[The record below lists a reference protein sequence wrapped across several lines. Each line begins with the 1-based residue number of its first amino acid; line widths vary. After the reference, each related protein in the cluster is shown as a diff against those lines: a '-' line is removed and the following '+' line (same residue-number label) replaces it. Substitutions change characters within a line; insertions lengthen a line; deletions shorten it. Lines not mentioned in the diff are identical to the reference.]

1 MTVRRSASRFF
12 FGASLLAMSAAPA
25 FAQAGPEGL
34 DEVPEAGDDAPGN
47 VIIVTAQ
54 KREQNL
60 QEVPIAISAIGSEKL
75 EQLQVAD
82 ALDISGL
89 APNVTAVQGT
99 TSNSAAIISIRG
111 LTSGGSTDFSLDAAN
126 AVYLDGIYIARN
138 GAAGLDVAEIE
149 RVEIL
154 RGPQGTLFGRNTTG
168 GAISYVSKRPSYDF
182 GVRAEAGYGNFDA
195 WHGKIA
201 VDTGEIVPGLAAT
214 LSYSHRQR
222 DGVVDNLLEP
232 SDSRDPGS
240 RESDAFRV
248 AVRYEPTDSG
258 YFQYIFDW
266 TKINGNPNTF
276 QLTNVADGSPRPP
289 VNIEGV
295 DVVQTQ
301 QAPVA
306 QYLANA
312 TFLEPECAA
321 LGVPTREYRD
331 TVCHNIS
338 GGAEDKMWGH
348 NVQVGNDFGA
358 FGVKFT
364 AGYRSWDSAD
374 FGSDLDGIGTIQGP
388 AFTNATLFNGF
399 PSALLQNLGLPA
411 TTAGFLAG
419 LPVPTTTQG
428 FFDTS
433 NVREHDQFSTELE
446 ISGDTD
452 SLDWVFGGFYFWE
465 KGSENNPQN
474 SGFVLDTNSRI
485 FSDTAFVGVLQG
497 LGFPANLAQQFA
509 PLLAPSFR
517 ATNPAQYRLVVT
529 PAVLNYTATGESTAI
544 YGQATFYPGGRDSGI
559 SLTAGGRYTWDNKSI
574 VRFQNGT
581 APSATPERGEADFSK
596 FTWNLMGRY
605 EFSPEV
611 SVYARVATGYRS
623 GGFNASGPVDP
634 ATNRID
640 NFDEESLI
648 SYELGFKSELFDRN
662 LRLNVAG
669 YHNVYDDLAII
680 QPVLTG
686 GGTFQTQIV
695 NAGKVTYT
703 GIEADFVAFLG
714 DIFSVDGS
722 VGYVDVKYKEF
733 VAGQPADPTDPIV
746 NIASASRAGYTS
758 PFTAN
763 LALNATFPVSD
774 NGMELRAR
782 VGYTH
787 EDGKYSFN
795 NSISSPFN
803 EQIKGDDSD
812 LVDAQIV
819 LDKIPLAGAEA
830 RFMIWG
836 KNLTNDHNLVRGID
850 FGPLGYAGGYF
861 NDPRTY
867 GATLGIKF

>member
-1 MTVRRSASRFF
+1 MNRIARVPHLML
-12 FGASLLAMSAAPA
+12 GASLLAMGSTPVI
-25 FAQAGPEGL
+25 AQ
-34 DEVPEAGDDAPGN
+34 DGDDETDARNNG
-47 VIIVTAQ
+47 IIVVTAQ

-60 QEVPIAISAIGSEKL
+60 QEVPLAISAIGSEKL
-75 EQLQVAD
+75 EQLQVSD

-111 LTSGGSTDFSLDAAN
+111 LSSGGSTDFSLDAAN

-168 GAISYVSKRPSYDF
+168 GAISYVSKSPSYDF

-201 VDTGEIVPGLAAT
+201 VDTGEIVEGLAAT
-214 LSYSHRQR
+214 VSYSHRQR
-222 DGVVDNLLEP
+222 DGVVDNLLEAN
-232 SDSRDPGS
+232 DSRDPGS

-248 AVRYEPTDSG
+248 ALRYEPTDTG

-266 TKINGNPNTF
+266 SKITGNPNTF
-276 QLTNVADGSPRPP
+276 QLTNVADGTPRPP
-289 VNIEGV
+289 INIEGI

-306 QYLANA
+306 QYLAGA
-312 TFLEPECAA
+312 TFLEPQCAA
-321 LGVPTREYRD
+321 LAVPTREYRD
-331 TVCHNIS
+331 TVCHNIT

-348 NVQVGNDFGA
+348 NVQVGNDFGD

-374 FGSDLDGIGTIQGP
+374 FGSDLDGIGTIQGA
-388 AFTNATLFNGF
+388 AFSQATLFNDFAGTPAEAFLPFVF
-399 PSALLQNLGLPA
+399 PANTPQAIINFV
-411 TTAGFLAG
+411 AGS
-419 LPVPTTTQG
+419 PVPTTTQG

-433 NVREHDQFSTELE
+433 NEREHDQFSTELE
-446 ISGDTD
+446 ISGDSD
-452 SLDWVFGGFYFWE
+452 MLDWVFGGFYFWE

-474 SGFVLDTNSRI
+474 SGFVLDTNAIVFSNFGGLSPI
-485 FSDTAFVGVLQG
+485 FQG
-497 LGFPANLAQQFA
+497 ANAAQG
-509 PLLAPSFR
+509 
-517 ATNPAQYRLVVT
+517 NQYRLVVT
-529 PAVLNYTATGESTAI
+529 PAILRYTATGESTAV

-581 APSATPERGEADFSK
+581 TPLASPERGEADFSK

-605 EFSPEV
+605 EIAPEA

-623 GGFNASGPVDP
+623 GGFNASGAVIPG
-634 ATNRID
+634 TNQIA
-640 NFDEESLI
+640 NFNEESLI
-648 SYELGFKSELFDRN
+648 SYELGLKSELFDRK

-714 DIFSVDGS
+714 DMFSIDGS

-733 VAGQPADPTDPIV
+733 AAGQPADPTDPIV
-746 NIASASRAGYTS
+746 NIASASRPGYTS

-782 VGYTH
+782 VGFTH

-803 EQIKGDDSD
+803 EQIKGDDAD

-819 LDKIPLAGAEA
+819 LDKIPLARGEA

>member
-1 MTVRRSASRFF
+1 MNTCRVATRLFA
-12 FGASLLAMSAAPA
+12 GASILAMSVAPA
-25 FAQAGPEGL
+25 FAQSASDADASGSAGASERG
-34 DEVPEAGDDAPGN
+34 
-47 VIIVTAQ
+47 IIVVTAQ

-60 QEVPIAISAIGSEKL
+60 QEVPIAISAIGAEKL
-75 EQLQVAD
+75 DQLQVQD
-82 ALDISGL
+82 TLDISGL

-126 AVYLDGIYIARN
+126 GVYLDGIYIARN

-168 GAISYVSKRPSYDF
+168 GAISFVSKKPGNEF
-182 GVRAEAGYGNFDA
+182 GVRAEAGYGNFGA
-195 WHGKIA
+195 WNGKIA
-201 VDTGEIVPGLAAT
+201 VDSGEIFDGLT
-214 LSYSHRQR
+214 STFSYSHRQR
-222 DGVVDNLLEP
+222 NGVVDNLLEA

-240 RESDAFRV
+240 RESDSFR
-248 AVRYEPTDSG
+248 AALRLEPSDSG

-266 TKINGNPNTF
+266 SKVTGNPNTF
-276 QLTNVADGSPRPP
+276 QLTHVANGAPRPP
-289 VNIEGV
+289 VNVNGAN
-295 DVVQTQ
+295 VVQTQ
-301 QAPVA
+301 QTSVA
-306 QYLANA
+306 QYLAA
-312 TFLEPECAA
+312 STFLEPGCAA
-321 LGVPTREYRD
+321 VGVPTREYRD
-331 TVCHNIS
+331 TVCHNFA

-348 NVQVGNDFGA
+348 NFQAGNDFGA

-374 FGSDLDGIGTIQGP
+374 FGSDLDGIGTVQGLAFMQASVFNDFAGTP
-388 AFTNATLFNGF
+388 A
-399 PSALLQNLGLPA
+399 
-411 TTAGFLAG
+411 AGFLPFVFPVGTPTTIINAVAAS
-419 LPVPTTTQG
+419 PVPTTTQG
-428 FFDTS
+428 FFDTTNERS
-433 NVREHDQFSTELE
+433 HDQFSTELE

-452 SLDWVFGGFYFWE
+452 TIDWVVGGFYFWE
-465 KGSENNPQN
+465 KGSENNPQT
-474 SGFVLDTNSRI
+474 SGFVLDTNVAVFSR
-485 FSDTAFVGVLQG
+485 FGGLSPVFQAANTAQG
-497 LGFPANLAQQFA
+497 NQF
-509 PLLAPSFR
+509 
-517 ATNPAQYRLVVT
+517 RLVVT
-529 PAVLNYTATGESTAI
+529 PAVLRYTANGESTAV
-544 YGQATFYPGGRDSGI
+544 YGQATVYPGGRDSGL
-559 SLTAGGRYTWDNKSI
+559 SLTAGGRYTWDSKSI
-574 VRFQNGT
+574 TRFQNGA
-581 APSATPERGEADFSK
+581 APLATPEGGAADFSK

-605 EFSPEV
+605 EFTPDV
-611 SVYARVATGYRS
+611 SIYARAATGYRS
-623 GGFNASGPVDP
+623 GGFNASGPV
-634 ATNRID
+634 AAGTTQID
-640 NFDEESLI
+640 SFNEESVM
-648 SYELGFKSELFDRN
+648 SYEVGLKSELFNRS

-669 YHNVYDDLAII
+669 YHNIYDDLAIT

-714 DIFSVDGS
+714 DVFSVDGS

-733 VAGQPADPTDPIV
+733 LGGQPVVATDPVV
-746 NIASASRAGYTS
+746 NIASQSRAGYTS
-758 PFTAN
+758 PLTAN
-763 LALNATFPVSD
+763 LALNATFPVGG

-803 EQIKGDDSD
+803 EQIKGDDAD

-819 LDKIPLAGAEA
+819 LDKIPLASGEA

>member
-34 DEVPEAGDDAPGN
+34 GEVPEAGDDAAGN

-75 EQLQVAD
+75 EQLQVTD

-168 GAISYVSKRPSYDF
+168 GAIAYVSKRPSYDF

-222 DGVVDNLLEP
+222 DGVIDNLLET

-321 LGVPTREYRD
+321 LAVPTREYRD

-388 AFTNATLFNGF
+388 AFSSATLFNGM
-399 PSALLQNLGLPA
+399 PESLLQFIPSIPA
-411 TTAGFLAG
+411 AFRPFIAAS
-419 LPVPTTTQG
+419 PIPTTTQG

-433 NVREHDQFSTELE
+433 NEREHDQFSTELE
-446 ISGDTD
+446 ISGDSD

-465 KGSENNPQN
+465 KGSEDNPQN
-474 SGFVLDTNSRI
+474 SGFVLDTNGI
-485 FSDTAFVGVLQG
+485 F
-497 LGFPANLAQQFA
+497 LGNFG
-509 PLLAPSFR
+509 PLGPSFV
-517 ATNPAQYRLVVT
+517 AANPAQYRLVVT
-529 PAVLNYTATGESTAI
+529 PAVLRYTATGESTAV
-544 YGQATFYPGGRDSGI
+544 YGQATFYPGGRDSGM

-581 APSATPERGEADFSK
+581 APSATPARGEADFSK

-623 GGFNASGPVDP
+623 GGFNASSAVIPG
-634 ATNRID
+634 TNQID

-648 SYELGFKSELFDRN
+648 SYELGLKSELFDRK

-695 NAGKVTYT
+695 NAGKATYT
-703 GIEADFVAFLG
+703 GIEADFVALLG
-714 DIFSVDGS
+714 DVFSVDGS

-787 EDGKYSFN
+787 EDGKYSFT

-819 LDKIPLAGAEA
+819 LDRIPLAGGEA

-867 GATLGIKF
+867 GATLGVKF

>member
-1 MTVRRSASRFF
+1 
-12 FGASLLAMSAAPA
+12 
-25 FAQAGPEGL
+25 
-34 DEVPEAGDDAPGN
+34 
-47 VIIVTAQ
+47 
-54 KREQNL
+54 
-60 QEVPIAISAIGSEKL
+60 
-75 EQLQVAD
+75 
-82 ALDISGL
+82 
-89 APNVTAVQGT
+89 
-99 TSNSAAIISIRG
+99 
-111 LTSGGSTDFSLDAAN
+111 
-126 AVYLDGIYIARN
+126 
-138 GAAGLDVAEIE
+138 
-149 RVEIL
+149 
-154 RGPQGTLFGRNTTG
+154 
-168 GAISYVSKRPSYDF
+168 
-182 GVRAEAGYGNFDA
+182 
-195 WHGKIA
+195 
-201 VDTGEIVPGLAAT
+201 
-214 LSYSHRQR
+214 
-222 DGVVDNLLEP
+222 
-232 SDSRDPGS
+232 
-240 RESDAFRV
+240 
-248 AVRYEPTDSG
+248 
-258 YFQYIFDW
+258 
-266 TKINGNPNTF
+266 
-276 QLTNVADGSPRPP
+276 
-289 VNIEGV
+289 
-295 DVVQTQ
+295 
-301 QAPVA
+301 
-306 QYLANA
+306 
-312 TFLEPECAA
+312 
-321 LGVPTREYRD
+321 
-331 TVCHNIS
+331 
-338 GGAEDKMWGH
+338 MWGH

-374 FGSDLDGIGTIQGP
+374 FGTDLDGIGTIQGP
-388 AFTNATLFNGF
+388 AFSQATLFNGF
-399 PSALLQNLGLPA
+399 AGTPA
-411 TTAGFLAG
+411 EGFLPFVFPAG
-419 LPVPTTTQG
+419 TPQPIIDFVANSPVPTTTQG

-433 NVREHDQFSTELE
+433 NEREHDQFSTELE
-446 ISGDTD
+446 ISGDSD

-465 KGSENNPQN
+465 KGSEDNPQN
-474 SGFVLDTNSRI
+474 SGFVLDTNAVV
-485 FSDTAFVGVLQG
+485 FS
-497 LGFPANLAQQFA
+497 QFG
-509 PLLAPSFR
+509 PLSPVFQAS
-517 ATNPAQYRLVVT
+517 NPAQYRLVVT
-529 PAVLNYTATGESTAI
+529 PAVLRYTATGESTAV
-544 YGQATFYPGGRDSGI
+544 YGQATFYPGGRDSGM